1 MGKANNVLNNYL
13 SNKRHFADLINGTV
27 YDGRQVIHPDK
38 LRQISP
44 DTYEDLENKNPQKTP
59 KRKAR
64 YGDLAMRYENSIIR
78 VFLEEN
84 QDTISYILPIR
95 DMGYTVA
102 RYKQQCQNIKNLHDK
117 ANDYNNY
124 SEKFSGLRKD
134 DKLFP
139 VHILWLYHGE
149 AKWDGP
155 RSLKDMIDF
164 GNDEDGFSEM
174 FQDYRPH
181 LVCINEIEDFNP
193 FHTELRKL
201 LEAISLKHRKA
212 GLKAIQDNEN
222 FKHVDEETLEAI
234 SVMINTPTLWK
245 NREAIKNKEGS
256 DYDMCTGMREW
267 KEEIIEETTAKVKAE
282 TTARV
287 KEETTENET
296 VNHVINL
303 IHNEGFS
310 IERALSALGVPQDK
324 HGYYEAKLKTM
335 VAE

>member
-44 DTYEDLENKNPQKTP
+44 DTYEDLENQDPKKMP

-84 QDTISYILPIR
+84 QDTISYVLPIR

-102 RYKQQCQNIKNLHDK
+102 RYKQQCHNIKCQHDK
-117 ANDYNNY
+117 ADDYADY
-124 SEKFSGLRKD
+124 SEKFSGLRKN
-134 DKLFP
+134 DKLVP

-149 AKWDGP
+149 ARWDGP

-164 GNDEDGFSEM
+164 GNNQDGFSEM

-181 LVCINEIEDFNP
+181 LVCINEIENFDP

-212 GLKAIQDNEN
+212 GLKAIQENEN

-234 SVMINTPTLWK
+234 SVMINTPSLWK

-256 DYDMCTGMREW
+256 NYDMCTGMREW
-267 KEEIIEETTAKVKAE
+267 KEEIIEETT
-282 TTARV
+282 
-287 KEETTENET
+287 ENET
-296 VNHVINL
+296 VNHAKNL

-324 HGYYEAKLKTM
+324 HGYYAAKLKTM